1 MLDKLRELIISKD
14 GIYYIVI
21 PLITFI
27 VPLVRNYL
35 SKQKETFSY
44 IHKEKSS
51 YEKFFE
57 YQFIVMIVTYIF
69 VHLAVI
75 ICTGLGLYKYSADN
89 YKNVFRFICCTVYIV
104 IIMIFKLDETEKK
117 LNIKTNHK
125 TEKCKLNNVIFYGL
139 IIYQGIIL
147 FLSTSNNKFLSVIG
161 IMLFSLIIIIL
172 SIILDTE
179 TYYKY
184 KYVYLT
190 FENGIETEAILCENI
205 KKDGNWLIVYSEQKG
220 EIHYRLKDIKS
231 FRYTNRSYIKI

>member
-1 MLDKLRELIISKD
+1 MNGNITETIHRED
-14 GIYYIVI
+14 IYNIAI
-21 PLITFI
+21 PLITFT

-35 SKQKETFSY
+35 SKQKENFSY

-57 YQFIVMIVTYIF
+57 FQFIVMSVAYIF
-69 VHLAVI
+69 VYLAVI

-89 YKNVFRFICCTVYIV
+89 YKNVFRFICCIVYIV
-104 IIMIFKLDETEKK
+104 LIIIFILEETEKK
-117 LNIKTNHK
+117 LKIQKNYK
-125 TEKCKLNNVIFYGL
+125 TEKCILEKVIFYGL

-147 FLSTSNNKFLSVIG
+147 FLSTLNNKFLSVIG

-172 SIILDTE
+172 SIILDTK